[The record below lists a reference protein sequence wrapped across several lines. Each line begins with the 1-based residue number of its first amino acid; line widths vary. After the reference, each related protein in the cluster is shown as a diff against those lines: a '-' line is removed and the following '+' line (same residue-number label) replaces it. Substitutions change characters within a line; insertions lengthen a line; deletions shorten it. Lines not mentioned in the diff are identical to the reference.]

1 MDAAELHLEVQELA
15 SKERVATEKLKL
27 EEQKL
32 ALEAEIEQ
40 VKFEGSQELEGIKVG
55 KDIAKD
61 EKDRN
66 SE

>member
-1 MDAAELHLEVQELA
+1 MDAAELHIEVQELA
-15 SKERVATEKLKL
+15 SKERMATEKLKL

-32 ALEAEIEQ
+32 ALEAEIEGA
-40 VKFEGSQELEGIKVG
+40 KFEGSQELEGMKLG